1 MASSSRFGL
10 IVHGGAGSLQRG
22 LKDDIDRRRKILRKS
37 VSEGYEI
44 LRKGDASLNAVE
56 AAVRVLED
64 SGIFNAG
71 KGSCTTIEGKV
82 EPDAALMLG
91 DLRCGAVAGAS
102 MVSNPISLARAC
114 MEKTDHVFLAGEGP
128 LRKFA
133 KMVGFEI
140 RDLQPN
146 KMRMEQFEEYM
157 RKMKSGDLKEWPK
170 NSELLP
176 RYVEE
181 EYGNRDTVG
190 AVGIDSEGMVCAGVS
205 TGGRFMKL
213 PGRVGDSPIPGAGL
227 YADSNSG
234 ASVATGAGEDIIR
247 VSLCKTICDF
257 MREGLDA
264 QAACDASISLLTKV
278 RGPGIA
284 GVIGI
289 DSNGEFGLARNT
301 EMMPVSLCFSYR
313 DKPLAVV
320 LPEEYGAIYPERG
333 HVSRKLKM

>member
-1 MASSSRFGL
+1 MVSNSRFGL

-22 LKDDIDRRRKILRKS
+22 LKDDIDLRRKILRKS

-44 LRKGDASLNAVE
+44 LRKEGSSLDAVE
-56 AAVRVLED
+56 ASVMVLED

-71 KGSCTTIEGKV
+71 RGSCTTIEGKV

-91 DLRCGAVAGAS
+91 DLSCGAVAGAS

-133 KMVGFEI
+133 DAIGFEI
-140 RDLQPN
+140 HYLQPT
-146 KMRMEQFEEYM
+146 KVRTKQYEEYM
-157 RKMKSGDLKEWPK
+157 RKMKAGDLSEWPK
-170 NSELLP
+170 NSGLLS
-176 RYVEE
+176 RYAEE
-181 EYGNRDTVG
+181 KYGNRDTVG
-190 AVGIDSEGMVCAGVS
+190 AVGIDSEGAVCAGVS

-227 YADSNSG
+227 FADSNSG
-234 ASVATGAGEDIIR
+234 AAVATGAGEEIIR

-257 MREGLDA
+257 MRSGLSA
-264 QAACDASISLLTKV
+264 QGACDASISLLTKA
-278 RGPGIA
+278 RGLGVA
-284 GVIGI
+284 GVIAVDMKG
-289 DSNGEFGLARNT
+289 NFGLSRNT

-313 DKPLAVV
+313 EKPISVV
-320 LPEEYGAIYPERG
+320 LPEEYGAIHPQEKRT
-333 HVSRKLKM
+333 RKLKM